1 MGIARGTAVKPF
13 SKACLFQGRRQTGWG
28 FEGPRAEQGQGP
40 EEPWGTGMGWDS
52 VHGLQSISIA
62 VFILPHLLYLFL

>member
-1 MGIARGTAVKPF
+1 MRDPELSRARD
-13 SKACLFQGRRQTGWG
+13 
-28 FEGPRAEQGQGP
+28 

-52 VHGLQSISIA
+52 VHRLQSISIG